1 MSLVYPKVKVNFIYE
16 FCVMMTEKQ
25 NNTDL
30 RRTAYST
37 SVNNLSISWT
47 KEPEKEFLSQFD
59 SNTYKYFK
67 ILNSFFCELSANITS
82 PFKLCVKYTCSLILI
97 A

>member
-1 MSLVYPKVKVNFIYE
+1 VSLVYSKVKTKFIYE

-30 RRTAYST
+30 SRSAYST
-37 SVNNLSISWT
+37 SVNNLSVSRT
-47 KEPEKEFLSQFD
+47 NDPEKEFLLQFD

-67 ILNSFFCELSANITS
+67 ILNSWGFYFVN
-82 PFKLCVKYTCSLILI
+82 
-97 A
+97 